1 MKTLIL
7 SLLILPSLMWA
18 ASVVNVFDAPDT
30 GISGLAWDGSDL
42 WAVDGITQS
51 VYQLDPSDGTVISN
65 FYIEDQTSTYDPAPA
80 GATFIGGYLYVAM
93 YQGSSYGMGYKYDS
107 SGNFQSD
114 FDIYC

>member
-30 GISGLAWDGSDL
+30 GISGLAWDGSNL
-42 WAVDGITQS
+42 WAVDGTTQY
-51 VYQLDPSDGTVISN
+51 VYQLDPSDGTVISD
-65 FYIEDQTSTYDPAPA
+65 FYIDDQTSTYDPAPA
-80 GATFIGGYLYVAM
+80 GATFLNSSLYVTM
-93 YQGSSYGMGYKYDS
+93 YQGNSYGMGYEYDS
-107 SGNFQSD
+107 SGNFQGD